1 VARRVHAV
9 SEGVG
14 REKAAVGDVLLVS
27 RRRPAARGRSHAG
40 DAVDFASAAPAR
52 IRTVSHG

>member
-1 VARRVHAV
+1 M

-27 RRRPAARGRSHAG
+27 RRRPPAWGRSHAG
-40 DAVDFASAAPAR
+40 NAVDFASAAPAR